1 MRILIMSYLKKDS
14 KKHQDILKKL
24 EQTAVACGHQV
35 DVKEGDRDYDQ
46 LHLVIY
52 DYIAVVVPA
61 SPFIGAK
68 LNPKITEAFA
78 QGGSTS
84 GKKGCA
90 LVVKSGFS
98 SEKMCRVVMKAMEK
112 EGIVV
117 DYFEVITNAD
127 HAAYI
132 GKRLG

>member
-1 MRILIMSYLKKDS
+1 MRIIIMSYLNKDS

-46 LHLVIY
+46 LHLVTY
-52 DYIAVVVPA
+52 DYITVVVPA
-61 SPFIGAK
+61 SPLFGAK

-78 QGGSTS
+78 QGGTTS

-98 SEKMCRVVMKAMEK
+98 SEKMCRVVMMAMEK

-117 DYFEVITNAD
+117 DYFVVITNAD